1 MQTARLGGL
10 KQRMRDVSEILCEYL
25 DGNGGKIPE
34 LEENRLDFM
43 GGGSLYSKQTDIL
56 YNNYVNSV
64 TVNVF

>member
-1 MQTARLGGL
+1 
-10 KQRMRDVSEILCEYL
+10 MRDVSEILCEYL
-25 DGNGGKIPE
+25 EGNEGKIPE
-34 LEENRLDFM
+34 LEEKRLDFM